1 MLGGKVVRFF
11 MLNTMTHS
19 MHAQLQHGTSQFF
32 LFPEPPWDEF
42 DVLQMLK
49 FDACQATIFFM
60 KGHMGG

>member
-1 MLGGKVVRFF
+1 MPNYNMEPLNFF
-11 MLNTMTHS
+11 
-19 MHAQLQHGTSQFF
+19 
-32 LFPEPPWDEF
+32 FPEPPWDEF